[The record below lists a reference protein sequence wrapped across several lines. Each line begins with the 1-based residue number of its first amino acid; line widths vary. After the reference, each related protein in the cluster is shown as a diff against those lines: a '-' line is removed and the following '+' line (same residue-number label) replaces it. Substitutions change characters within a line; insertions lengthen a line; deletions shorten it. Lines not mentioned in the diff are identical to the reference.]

1 MNRRIYKL
9 LFFCMVSMISV
20 FVHAAN
26 SLQVTYQIGD
36 AAAVTSEVST
46 EGNLVTLLGDN
57 AMKVTQLSVNGYL
70 NNEDI
75 GLLKKMA
82 GQTKETDSEVTGSLK
97 SLNLSEATFTETGKI
112 VPDSIFQNCKNL
124 QHVDLSN
131 MTEIGKG
138 AFEKCAL
145 TDISIP
151 ASVTKI
157 CAHAFRY
164 CSALKTLEFVAGT
177 PESEKE
183 LVLETE
189 AFFGCGNM
197 DLANN
202 GVLPSRIISIAA
214 RTFQEC
220 GITKLTLPQNDKL
233 TGVSCK
239 LEFNGVQTDD
249 MGALGYGAF
258 FGCSKLTDLTIPAN
272 VTVINEVVFQSCNL
286 QNVTFADATKI
297 TEIQNYAFTNN
308 PNLTGLFAD
317 KHFDNLETIGKG
329 AFQNC
334 FKLTD
339 ADFKNL
345 TKNVTRI
352 ERETF
357 RNCHDGLKTIDIHS
371 GITFI
376 GDGAFADNPYVTKI
390 IVHSGTQ
397 IDAQTYNGNQGV
409 FYGMDPN
416 KVQVVFEGEAE
427 KHYSIYRDNIVVD
440 GVNKGNAF
448 MYLLTKTLDENA
460 TD

>member
-57 AMKVTQLSVNGYL
+57 AMKVTQLSVIGNL
-70 NNEDI
+70 NDADI
-75 GLLKKMA
+75 SLLQEMA
-82 GQTKETDSEVTGSLK
+82 GKEGKGSLK

-112 VPDSIFQNCKNL
+112 VPESIFQNCKNL

-131 MTEIGKG
+131 MTEIGQW
-138 AFEKCAL
+138 AFENCAL

-177 PESEKE
+177 PEKE

-239 LEFNGVQTDD
+239 LEFNGV
-249 MGALGYGAF
+249 
-258 FGCSKLTDLTIPAN
+258 
-272 VTVINEVVFQSCNL
+272 
-286 QNVTFADATKI
+286 
-297 TEIQNYAFTNN
+297 
-308 PNLTGLFAD
+308 
-317 KHFDNLETIGKG
+317 
-329 AFQNC
+329 
-334 FKLTD
+334 
-339 ADFKNL
+339 
-345 TKNVTRI
+345 
-352 ERETF
+352 
-357 RNCHDGLKTIDIHS
+357 
-371 GITFI
+371 
-376 GDGAFADNPYVTKI
+376 
-390 IVHSGTQ
+390 
-397 IDAQTYNGNQGV
+397 
-409 FYGMDPN
+409 
-416 KVQVVFEGEAE
+416 
-427 KHYSIYRDNIVVD
+427 
-440 GVNKGNAF
+440 
-448 MYLLTKTLDENA
+448 
-460 TD
+460 

>member
-9 LFFCMVSMISV
+9 LLFCMVSMLSV

-112 VPDSIFQNCKNL
+112 VPESIFQNCKNL
-124 QHVDLSN
+124 QQVNLSN
-131 MTEIGKG
+131 MTEIGKW
-138 AFEKCAL
+138 AFNNCAL
-145 TDISIP
+145 TTLSIP

-157 CAHAFRY
+157 CAQAFMN
-164 CSALKTLEFVAGT
+164 CSALKTLKFEAGT
-177 PESEKE
+177 SEKE

-233 TGVSCK
+233 TGVSRK
-239 LEFNGVQTDD
+239 LDFNGVQTDN
-249 MGALGYGAF
+249 MGALGYGVF
-258 FGCSKLTDLTIPAN
+258 FGCR
-272 VTVINEVVFQSCNL
+272 NL
-286 QNVTFADATKI
+286 PTSPFLPT
-297 TEIQNYAFTNN
+297 
-308 PNLTGLFAD
+308 
-317 KHFDNLETIGKG
+317 
-329 AFQNC
+329 
-334 FKLTD
+334 
-339 ADFKNL
+339 
-345 TKNVTRI
+345 
-352 ERETF
+352 
-357 RNCHDGLKTIDIHS
+357 
-371 GITFI
+371 
-376 GDGAFADNPYVTKI
+376 
-390 IVHSGTQ
+390 
-397 IDAQTYNGNQGV
+397 
-409 FYGMDPN
+409 
-416 KVQVVFEGEAE
+416 
-427 KHYSIYRDNIVVD
+427 
-440 GVNKGNAF
+440 
-448 MYLLTKTLDENA
+448 
-460 TD
+460 